1 MIGAG
6 LVLLA
11 VGAADL
17 LREFLPAARRWIGLV
32 AGAVLLL
39 VLGVLVDA
47 ILAALAAIV
56 VAALWVWL
64 APIGGRAR
72 AGFWPA
78 VVLAVLCAGLV
89 VTIPA
94 RSAAGVIA
102 DGWELATPFGS
113 VGFDHIVLVVGT
125 VVFLMESANVVVRT
139 ALQQEAVQL
148 ARVAADAVSADPAE
162 GTRAVPADSMTDA
175 SSPADTSGGAAVG
188 APAAA
193 SVDETPVAASV
204 QEPPAPASVDE
215 AAPLAVEPALKGG
228 RLIGPL
234 ERVLVFALTLAA
246 MYPLLAAVLA
256 AKGIVRFPEISR
268 DSAAGN
274 RAEYFL
280 IGSLVSWVI
289 ALAGALLVWWAF
301 ATP

>member
-17 LREFLPAARRWIGLV
+17 LREFLPAARRWIGLAV
-32 AGAVLLL
+32 GAVLLL
-39 VLGVLVDA
+39 VLGMLADA
-47 ILAALAAIV
+47 IVAALAALV

-78 VVLAVLCAGLV
+78 VVLAVLCAALV
-89 VTIPA
+89 VAVPA
-94 RSAAGVIA
+94 RSAAGVIS

-113 VGFDHIVLVVGT
+113 VGFDHIVLAVGT
-125 VVFLMESANVVVRT
+125 IVFLMESANVVVRT
-139 ALQQEAVQL
+139 ALQQEAVQV
-148 ARVAADAVSADPAE
+148 ARVAADAVSADPAQ
-162 GTRAVPADSMTDA
+162 GTRPVASDSTTDA
-175 SSPADTSGGAAVG
+175 SSPAEAPVAADRT
-188 APAAA
+188 PAAA
-193 SVDETPVAASV
+193 SVDETPAA
-204 QEPPAPASVDE
+204 ASVDE